1 MRKILVTTIGALLI
15 AASTAQIA
23 TAAETHHA
31 RKAKAATSQQFR
43 NAHASVAAPAPATSS
58 ELGVYSR
65 GWSAP
70 AGQ

>member
-1 MRKILVTTIGALLI
+1 MCKTLLTTIGALLI
-15 AASTAQIA
+15 AGSTAQIA

-31 RKAKAATSQQFR
+31 RRAHATTSQQFR
-43 NAHASVAAPAPATSS
+43 NSNNSVPAPAASS
-58 ELGVYSR
+58 ELGVYSG

>member
-1 MRKILVTTIGALLI
+1 MRKTALTTMVALLI

-31 RKAKAATSQQFR
+31 RKAHAATSQQFR
-43 NAHASVAAPAPATSS
+43 NANNSVAAPAASS
-58 ELGVYSR
+58 ELGVYSG

>member
-1 MRKILVTTIGALLI
+1 MRKTVLTTIGALLM

-31 RKAKAATSQQFR
+31 RKAHATTIQHFR
-43 NAHASVAAPAPATSS
+43 NTNNAVSAPAASS
-58 ELGVYSR
+58 ELGVYSG

>member
-1 MRKILVTTIGALLI
+1 MRKSVLTTIGALLI

-31 RKAKAATSQQFR
+31 RKAHATTSQQFR
-43 NAHASVAAPAPATSS
+43 NANNAVSAPATST
-58 ELGVYSR
+58 ELWVYSG